1 MISSPPFRF
10 KRRNYLH
17 FDYPVS
23 ESDARNLACDPLK
36 IATHSFYPFLGYKI
50 ATRRIGKDEDGNIIP
65 RPKVREIK
73 IAAHRDAA
81 IYAHYADQLL
91 PLYEA
96 ELDRRGLAETVTAF
110 RSLPQGGTN
119 IDFAGQVFRYI
130 DTHRPCVALAF
141 DLEKFFDTLD
151 HGVLKDH
158 WAELLGCDR
167 LPPDHFALYRSL
179 TRFCWV
185 ERDELF
191 GRLKISVHKPKAG
204 RRRRICSPRDFR
216 ENVRQAGLL
225 KPNPSPGKGIPQ
237 GSPISALLS
246 NVYMLDF
253 DEEVNAGII
262 ALGGYYRR
270 YCDDIMVVVPPA
282 QQQAAE
288 LLVHQAV
295 EKSKVTLNDSKTD
308 RVSFP
313 AGVGQ
318 HVGLPD
324 SESGFSE
331 QIQYLGFTYDGA
343 RTLIRPGSLGRYYGK
358 MRAGVNLAKLTQR
371 KHNRKEAYARIP
383 LTPLRTRKLH
393 IQYSYLIGRRT
404 RLPNRDKKAQ
414 GNFLTYAY
422 RAAEK
427 LHAPEIKRQV
437 RNHWTKLQEEIRKPL
452 HGQLRKP

>member
-17 FDYPVS
+17 FDFPVA
-23 ESDARNLACDPLK
+23 EDNARNLVCDPTRV
-36 IATHSFYPFLGYKI
+36 AAHSFYPFLGYKVV
-50 ATRRIGKDEDGNIIP
+50 TRRISKDQHGNIIK
-65 RPKVREIK
+65 RPKSREIK

-96 ELDRRGLAETVTAF
+96 ELVRRGVAMAVTAF

-151 HGVLKDH
+151 HGVLKEH
-158 WAELLGCDR
+158 WAKLLGIDR
-167 LPPDHFALYRSL
+167 LPADHFALFRSL

-185 ERDELF
+185 ERTDLF
-191 GRLKISVHKPKAG
+191 TRLKISPHNPKAG
-204 RRRRICSPRDFR
+204 KRRRICSPREFR

-225 KPNPSPGKGIPQ
+225 LPNPCPGKGIPQ

-246 NVYMLDF
+246 NLYMLDF
-253 DEEVNAGII
+253 DQDVNAGII
-262 ALGGYYRR
+262 ELGGYYRR
-270 YCDDIMVVVPPA
+270 YCDDIMVVVPPEH
-282 QQQAAE
+282 QQAAE
-288 LLVHQAV
+288 LLVRRAV
-295 EKSKVTLNDSKTD
+295 EKSKVTVNDGKTD

-313 AGVGQ
+313 LGQ
-318 HVGLPD
+318 GQTANQPEPD
-324 SESGFSE
+324 SGFSDH
-331 QIQYLGFTYDGA
+331 IQYLGFTYDGT

-371 KHNRKEAYARIP
+371 KYNRKEVNASMP

-393 IQYSYLIGRRT
+393 IQYTYLIRRRT
-404 RLPNRDKKAQ
+404 SLPGQDKKAQ

-427 LHAPEIKRQV
+427 LSAPEIKRQV
-437 RNHWTKLQEEIRKPL
+437 RNHWTKLQEELHKPI